1 VTARVPVYD
10 TGMLIALAD
19 RKAKAVRLHAGL
31 RDTPHRALV
40 LGPVLAQVWRPSP
53 ATVHAL
59 AEVMKDCTMPQ
70 ARSSAPAM
78 RPTSVGQTV
87 CIMCATGPDI
97 TEWQRIGSALGAAE
111 LPPKK
116 RPDAVVAL
124 VALVAMMAAR
134 HGSAVVFTSDPADL
148 DAYLKALDAK
158 DVHVVQ
164 I

>member
-1 VTARVPVYD
+1 MTPRVPVYD

-19 RKAKAVRLHAGL
+19 RKAKAMRLHAGL
-31 RDTPHRALV
+31 QEAPHRALV

-59 AEVMKDCTMPQ
+59 AGVMKDCTVPH

-78 RPTSVGQTV
+78 RPTSMGQTA

-116 RPDAVVAL
+116 RPDAVDAL
-124 VALVAMMAAR
+124 VALTAAR
-134 HGSAVVFTSDPADL
+134 HGSAVIFTSDPADL
-148 DAYLKALDAK
+148 NAYLKALGAQ

-164 I
+164 V

>member
-1 VTARVPVYD
+1 
-10 TGMLIALAD
+10 MLIALAD

-31 RDTPHRALV
+31 RETPHRALV

-59 AEVMKDCTMPQ
+59 AGVMKDCTVPR
-70 ARSSAPAM
+70 ARSSVPAM
-78 RPTSVGQTV
+78 RPTSVGQTA

-97 TEWQRIGSALGAAE
+97 TEWHRIGSALGSAE

-116 RPDAVVAL
+116 RPDAVDAL
-124 VALVAMMAAR
+124 VALTAAR

-148 DAYLKALDAK
+148 DAYLKALDAQ